1 MVARRAKEP
10 LERPF
15 IAHRSGVEKVFHGKN
30 GRRPLAAIH
39 EAIDEAICQTTSEVL
54 PDER

>member
-1 MVARRAKEP
+1 MVARRANEP
-10 LERPF
+10 VERQS

-30 GRRPLAAIH
+30 GRRPLAAM
-39 EAIDEAICQTTSEVL
+39 DEAIGETPYEVL